1 MGIAIFFLLGLVPK
15 IVPRYRKEKGRK
27 IGIAIFGF
35 VSKIFLISNVR
46 EKGKEIRIAM
56 FFLGLVWPR
65 GTRLSLRTVTA
76 TATHTKECKS
86 REVTLMLLMPVM

>member
-1 MGIAIFFLLGLVPK
+1 MSVPVNCNFAVPK
-15 IVPRYRKEKGRK
+15 ILLRNIK
-27 IGIAIFGF
+27 
-35 VSKIFLISNVR
+35 

-86 REVTLMLLMPVM
+86 REVTLMLLMPPVM

>member
-1 MGIAIFFLLGLVPK
+1 MSVPVNCNFAVPK
-15 IVPRYRKEKGRK
+15 ILLRNIK
-27 IGIAIFGF
+27 
-35 VSKIFLISNVR
+35 

-86 REVTLMLLMPVM
+86 SVVTLMLLMPVM